1 MNNMFSQL
9 WNFVLFLG
17 IIILILFLIGIIF
30 AIIDTIYKNIKMSI
44 IEKNVMTALDKELN
58 NGNNKITIEKVENLD
73 EFNKKDV

>member
-30 AIIDTIYKNIKMSI
+30 AIIDTIYKNMKMSI